1 VLLHFAVDAT
11 LPQRVRSIWERIANE
26 YAMKM
31 DVFLLFEQ
39 VVGVK
44 IAHSVQ
50 GFKTTPLD
58 VIDLSLVYA
67 QEVASG

>member
-1 VLLHFAVDAT
+1 
-11 LPQRVRSIWERIANE
+11 
-26 YAMKM
+26 MKM

-58 VIDLSLVYA
+58 MIDFIPCLCARSSKWVICANMLWRMDSKDLQHIVRC
-67 QEVASG
+67 